1 MSTPRSPKRSLA
13 KCAGISR
20 GRYDVRRRLVTCS
33 DTARCAA
40 AIALAVLIGSC
51 RPRPN
56 VTFHVA
62 ASAASA
68 TESIGARLP
77 TASASGSPS
86 TAASREPTVLHI
98 GDSFVEAFLEQNL
111 ASRFSLAGCRYSVH
125 SETATSTID
134 WAYKDQLGEWLEQR
148 PALVLVTL
156 GANELDLPA
165 PETRGWAVERIAHR
179 ISAAGA
185 SCVWIAPLAW
195 NGDTG
200 MLRVIH
206 NYSAHVYISI
216 VAAS

>member
-1 MSTPRSPKRSLA
+1 M
-13 KCAGISR
+13 
-20 GRYDVRRRLVTCS
+20 
-33 DTARCAA
+33 
-40 AIALAVLIGSC
+40 
-51 RPRPN
+51 
-56 VTFHVA
+56 
-62 ASAASA
+62 
-68 TESIGARLP
+68 
-77 TASASGSPS
+77 
-86 TAASREPTVLHI
+86 
-98 GDSFVEAFLEQNL
+98 EAFLEQNL

-165 PETRGWAVERIAHR
+165 PETRGWAVERIARR

-185 SCVWIAPLAW
+185 TCVWIAPLTW

-206 NYSAHVYISI
+206 DHSAPCLFFDSSGI
-216 VAAS
+216 VGELPAGERQRDGIHPNPRGGARWASALWDWLGDHRSSDPVPWSLVAFERRL